1 MLIRHAEA
9 AGGPVDAD
17 RPLTERGTRQAAA
30 IGDRLVQAEL
40 APHRALVSPARRAAQ
55 TWELASAR
63 LAAGPRPA
71 VDARIYD
78 NTVEALLA
86 VIRETPD
93 DVQVL
98 AVVGHNPSIAELVAV
113 LDDGQGDP
121 ATRSGAGAGFPA
133 GGTAVFALATSFAA
147 IAPGGATRRAGST
160 GGTVSRRPTRRPRRP
175 SPGASSTSRVGG

>member
-1 MLIRHAEA
+1 VLIRHAQA

-30 IGDRLVQAEL
+30 IGDRLVQAGL

-63 LAAGPRPA
+63 LTSPQPT

-78 NTVEALLA
+78 NTVEALFV

-93 DVQVL
+93 DVQTL
-98 AVVGHNPSIAELVAV
+98 AVVGHNPSIGELVAV

-121 ATRSGAGAGFPA
+121 AARRGVDAGFPA
-133 GGTAVFALATSFAA
+133 GGTAVFALATPFAA
-147 IAPGGATRRAGST
+147 IAPGEATLIDRTAP
-160 GGTVSRRPTRRPRRP
+160 GG
-175 SPGASSTSRVGG
+175 